1 MRLSSVRSLAYAIS
15 LVGASALTGC
25 FSIQPKPF
33 TSVDIQKQSK
43 LDQVAAHTNVEP
55 LSGPITFEE
64 SVARA
69 LKYNLDRRIR
79 MMEEAISLN
88 QFEVGKFDMLPK
100 LVASAGYNNN
110 SEYRITSAVDS
121 VTGRPSLANPFIS
134 SDKQHSVSELGLSW
148 NLLDFG
154 LSYYNAQQ
162 DADRVLIAKER
173 RRKAMHILMQDV
185 RSAYWRAVS
194 AQQLREQVR
203 NAIRTADDALLD
215 AKKAEDERLRP
226 PLDSLRYQRQV
237 LENLRLLE
245 AIDQELAT
253 ARIELAHLI
262 NVPLSGDLKVVEP
275 VAPLSRAMLG
285 LPIQE
290 LEELAIMQNA
300 DLREQFYNARIATQE
315 TKKVMLRIFPNLN
328 LGAGI
333 KHDNDRFLIH
343 QSWNE
348 ASAQLSYNF
357 LNLLSMPAR
366 TKLAEAGVALADQRR
381 IATQMAI
388 LAQVNVAAMQ
398 YSSAISQF
406 NRADTIWAVENKIN
420 THIANSAQVQK
431 QSKLDEVAS
440 NTSMILSH
448 LRRYQSLALAHSA
461 AGKLQ
466 ASLGMEPEIESVQEM
481 SLADLTKVLR
491 RSFESWNEGKLHLR
505 IDNSLTPSK
514 Q

>member
-1 MRLSSVRSLAYAIS
+1 MRLSSTRKLVYLLS
-15 LVGASALTGC
+15 LVSASTLTGC

-33 TSVDIQKQSK
+33 SPVEIQKQAK
-43 LDQVAAHTNVEP
+43 LDQVVAHTNVEP
-55 LSGPITFEE
+55 LSGPISLEE

-79 MMEEAISLN
+79 LLEEAISLN
-88 QFEVGKFDMLPK
+88 QFDVNKYDMLPK

-110 SEYRITSAVDS
+110 SEYRITNAVDS

-134 SDKQHSVSELGLSW
+134 SDKQHAVTDLGLSW

-154 LSYYNAQQ
+154 LSYYNGQQ
-162 DADRVLIAKER
+162 DADRVLIANER

-194 AQQLREQVR
+194 AQQLREKVR
-203 NAIRTADDALLD
+203 NAIHSADNALLD
-215 AKKAEDERLRP
+215 AKKSEDERLRP

-262 NVPLSGDLKVVEP
+262 NVPLSSDLKVIEP
-275 VAPLSRAMLG
+275 IAPLSRVLLQ
-285 LPIQE
+285 LPIQD
-290 LEELAIMQNA
+290 LEELAILQNA

-315 TKKVMLRIFPNLN
+315 TKKAMLRIFPNLN
-328 LGAGI
+328 LGANI
-333 KHDNDRFLIH
+333 KHDNDRYLIH
-343 QSWNE
+343 QSWNDV
-348 ASAQLSYNF
+348 SAQLSYNF

-398 YSSAISQF
+398 YSSAILQF
-406 NRADTIWAVENKIN
+406 ERADTIWAVENKIN
-420 THIANSAQVQK
+420 THIANSAQAQK

-448 LRRYQSLALAHSA
+448 LRRYQSLALAQSA

-466 ASLGMEPEIESVQEM
+466 ATLGMEPDIASVQDM
-481 SLADLTKVLR
+481 SVTELTTVLR
-491 RSFESWNEGKLHLR
+491 RSFENWNAGKLHPR
-505 IDNSLTPSK
+505 GEAASTPVR

>member
-1 MRLSSVRSLAYAIS
+1 MHLSSVRRLIPIVSVLC
-15 LVGASALTGC
+15 ASTLTGC
-25 FSIQPKPF
+25 FSIQPKPI
-33 TSVDIQKQSK
+33 TPAEIQTQSK

-55 LSGPITFEE
+55 ITGPITIEE
-64 SVARA
+64 AVARA

-88 QFEVGKFDMLPK
+88 QFDVSKFDLLPK

-110 SEYRITSAVDS
+110 SEYRITSAEDS

-134 SDKQHSVSELGLSW
+134 SDKQHLVSELGLSW

-162 DADRVLIAKER
+162 DADRVLIAHER

-185 RSAYWRAVS
+185 RTAYWRAVS
-194 AQQLREQVR
+194 AQQLREQVS
-203 NAIRTADDALLD
+203 NAIRTADDALSD
-215 AKKAEDERLRP
+215 AKKAEEERLRP

-262 NVPLSGDLKVVEP
+262 NIPLSGELKVVEP
-275 VAPLSRAMLG
+275 VTPLSRAMLE

-290 LEELAIMQNA
+290 LEMLAIKQNA
-300 DLREQFYNARIATQE
+300 DLREQFYNARIAVQE
-315 TKKVMLRIFPNLN
+315 TKKVLLRVFPNLN
-328 LGAGI
+328 LGVSL

-357 LNLLSMPAR
+357 LNLFSMPAR

-398 YSSAISQF
+398 YSSAILQF
-406 NRADTIWAVENKIN
+406 NRADTIWMVENKIN

-440 NTSMILSH
+440 NTSMILSQ

-466 ASLGMEPEIESVQEM
+466 ASLGMEPEIGSVQEM
-481 SLADLTKVLR
+481 SLADLTAVLR
-491 RSFESWNEGKLHLR
+491 RSFENWNTGKFHSR
-505 IDNSLTPSK
+505 MATPLPSSN
-514 Q
+514 